1 MKFPP
6 ILSILPLLAALQLSG
21 CLDANI
27 RLGAPLSSP
36 KPSAN
41 QSGSPSGAEAG
52 PKAEVVTTPIDHRTV
67 DPATINHWI
76 VVYTNQAR
84 QEHQLSALKED
95 NRLAEVA
102 AAHSQN
108 MGDKGFFDHVDPA
121 GNNHQNRLDQRYPGL
136 VNGSG
141 ENIARYP
148 VVQGGDQELARLL
161 VEGWM
166 NSPGHRA
173 NILKADYTAI
183 GAGISQAGIY
193 VYATQDFAQ
202 ILNY

>member
-1 MKFPP
+1 MKFAP
-6 ILSILPLLAALQLSG
+6 ILGFLPLLAALQLSA

-36 KPSAN
+36 RPSA
-41 QSGSPSGAEAG
+41 SPSGAEAG
-52 PKAEVVTTPIDHRTV
+52 PQAEVVTAPIDHRSV
-67 DPATINHWI
+67 DPAVINRWI

-84 QEHQLSALKED
+84 QAHQLPALKED
-95 NRLAEVA
+95 GRLAEVA
-102 AAHSQN
+102 TAHSKN
-108 MGDKGFFDHVDPA
+108 MGDNSFFDHVDPA

-183 GAGISQAGIY
+183 GAGIAQTGIY